1 MAAEHTVKAFEQEL
15 RRLSNLISQ
24 MGGVAEA
31 QVEAAVQAV
40 ARRDVDLAGRVLQ
53 ADSQLDEYER
63 QIEQEAVRMLALRQP
78 MGVDLREVLAA
89 LKISADLERT
99 GDYAANS
106 AKRSIALAQL
116 PAVRPASAI
125 PRMGRLVQ
133 EMLKDVLDAYVD
145 RDVEKAVAAWHR
157 DEELDDLYT
166 SLFREVLTY
175 MMEDP
180 RNITPCTHLLFIAKN
195 LERAGD
201 HATNIAE
208 TVHFL
213 VVGQPLTGARPKG
226 DKSSF
231 AVVAPEPAADL
242 PAGP

>member
-1 MAAEHTVKAFEQEL
+1 MVTEHTVKSFEQEL
-15 RRLSNLISQ
+15 QRLSNQIAQ
-24 MGGVAEA
+24 MGGVVEA

-40 ARRDVDLAGRVLQ
+40 GRRDVEGATKVMQGDAR
-53 ADSQLDEYER
+53 LDEFER
-63 QIEQEAVRMLALRQP
+63 QIEHDAIRMLALRAP
-78 MGVDLREVLAA
+78 VGVDLREVLVA
-89 LKISADLERT
+89 LKVSADLERT
-99 GDYAANS
+99 GDYAANI

-116 PAVRPASAI
+116 PVMRPATAI

-133 EMLKDVLDAYVD
+133 EMLKEVLDAYID
-145 RDVEKAVAAWHR
+145 RDVEKAIAAWHR
-157 DEELDDLYT
+157 DAELDDLYT

-208 TVHFL
+208 NIHYL
-213 VVGQPLTGARPKG
+213 VKGQPLNVERPKG
-226 DKSSF
+226 DRSSF
-231 AVVAPEPAADL
+231 TVLDADVIVGSTEQL
-242 PAGP
+242 

>member
-1 MAAEHTVKAFEQEL
+1 MSPTEHTVKSFEQEL
-15 RRLSNLISQ
+15 QRLSNLIAQ
-24 MGGVAEA
+24 MGGVVEA

-40 ARRDVDLAGRVLQ
+40 GRRDVEGATKVMQGDAR
-53 ADSQLDEYER
+53 LDEFER
-63 QIEQEAVRMLALRQP
+63 QIEHDAVRMLALRAP
-78 MGVDLREVLAA
+78 VGVDLREVLAA

-99 GDYAANS
+99 GDYAANI

-116 PAVRPASAI
+116 PVMRPATTI

-133 EMLKDVLDAYVD
+133 EMLKDVLDAYID
-145 RDVEKAVAAWHR
+145 RDVEKAIAAWHR

-213 VVGQPLTGARPKG
+213 VKGQPLTAARPKS

-231 AVVAPEPAADL
+231 TIVEPEGGAE
-242 PAGP
+242 

>member
-1 MAAEHTVKAFEQEL
+1 MSPTEHTVKSFEAEL
-15 RRLSNLISQ
+15 QRLSNLIAQ
-24 MGGVAEA
+24 MGGVVEA

-40 ARRDVDLAGRVLQ
+40 GRRDVDGATKVMQGDAR
-53 ADSQLDEYER
+53 LDEFER
-63 QIEQEAVRMLALRQP
+63 QIEHDAIRMLALRAP
-78 MGVDLREVLAA
+78 VGVDLREVLAA

-99 GDYAANS
+99 GDYAANI

-116 PAVRPASAI
+116 PIMRPAGTI

-133 EMLKDVLDAYVD
+133 EMLKDVLDAYID

-213 VVGQPLTGARPKG
+213 VKGQPLTAERPKS

-231 AVVAPEPAADL
+231 TIIEPVE
-242 PAGP
+242 GEG

>member
-1 MAAEHTVKAFEQEL
+1 MVTEHTVKSFEQEL
-15 RRLSNLISQ
+15 QRLSSQLAQ
-24 MGGVAEA
+24 MGGVVEA
-31 QVEAAVQAV
+31 QLEAAVQAV
-40 ARRDVDLAGRVLQ
+40 GRRDVEMATKVMQGDARI
-53 ADSQLDEYER
+53 DEMER
-63 QIEQEAVRMLALRQP
+63 QIEHDAIRMLALRAP
-78 MGVDLREVLAA
+78 VGVDLREVLVA
-89 LKISADLERT
+89 LKVSADLERT
-99 GDYAANS
+99 GDYAANI

-116 PAVRPASAI
+116 PIMRPASAI

-133 EMLKDVLDAYVD
+133 EMLKEVLDAYMD

-157 DEELDDLYT
+157 DAELDDLYT

-208 TVHFL
+208 NIHFL
-213 VVGQPLTGARPKG
+213 VKGQPLNAERPKG
-226 DKSSF
+226 DQSSF
-231 AVVAPEPAADL
+231 TVMGEDGLPQPAL
-242 PAGP
+242 KP

>member
-1 MAAEHTVKAFEQEL
+1 MVTEHTVKSFEQEL
-15 RRLSNLISQ
+15 QRLSSQIAQ
-24 MGGVAEA
+24 MGGVVEA

-40 ARRDVDLAGRVLQ
+40 GRRDVEGATKVMQ
-53 ADSQLDEYER
+53 ADARLDEMER
-63 QIEQEAVRMLALRQP
+63 QIEHDAIRMLALRAP
-78 MGVDLREVLAA
+78 VGVDLREVLVA
-89 LKISADLERT
+89 LKVSADLERT
-99 GDYAANS
+99 GDYAANI

-116 PAVRPASAI
+116 PVMRPAGAI

-133 EMLKDVLDAYVD
+133 EMLKEVLDAYID
-145 RDVEKAVAAWHR
+145 RDVEKAIAAWHR
-157 DEELDDLYT
+157 DQELDDLYT

-208 TVHFL
+208 NIHFL
-213 VVGQPLTGARPKG
+213 VKGQPLNAVRPKG
-226 DKSSF
+226 DRSSF
-231 AVVAPEPAADL
+231 TVLDSDATDNSGAL
-242 PAGP
+242 

>member
-1 MAAEHTVKAFEQEL
+1 MSPTEHTVKSFEAEL
-15 RRLSNLISQ
+15 QRLSNLIAQ
-24 MGGVAEA
+24 MGGVVEA

-40 ARRDVDLAGRVLQ
+40 GRRDVEGATKVMQGDAR
-53 ADSQLDEYER
+53 LDEFER
-63 QIEQEAVRMLALRQP
+63 QIEHDAIRMLALRAP
-78 MGVDLREVLAA
+78 VGVDLREVLAA

-99 GDYAANS
+99 GDYAANI

-116 PAVRPASAI
+116 PVMRPAGTI

-133 EMLKDVLDAYVD
+133 EMLKDVLDAYID

-213 VVGQPLTGARPKG
+213 VKGQPLTAERPKG

-231 AVVAPEPAADL
+231 TIIEPVDSE
-242 PAGP
+242 G

>member
-1 MAAEHTVKAFEQEL
+1 MSPTEHTVKSFQAEL
-15 RRLSNLISQ
+15 QRLSNLIAQ
-24 MGGVAEA
+24 MGGVVEA

-40 ARRDVDLAGRVLQ
+40 GRRDVEGASRVMQ
-53 ADSQLDEYER
+53 GDARLDEFER
-63 QIEQEAVRMLALRQP
+63 QIEHDAIRMLALRAP
-78 MGVDLREVLAA
+78 VGVDLREVLAA

-99 GDYAANS
+99 GDYAANI

-116 PAVRPASAI
+116 PVVRPAGTI

-133 EMLKDVLDAYVD
+133 EMLKDVLDAYME
-145 RDVEKAVAAWHR
+145 RDVDKAVAAWHR

-180 RNITPCTHLLFIAKN
+180 RNITPCTHLLFCAKN
-195 LERAGD
+195 IERIGD

-208 TVHFL
+208 TIYYMA
-213 VVGQPLTGARPKG
+213 TGAQPEGERPKDDNTSTLG
-226 DKSSF
+226 SVND
-231 AVVAPEPAADL
+231 
-242 PAGP
+242 

>member
-1 MAAEHTVKAFEQEL
+1 MVTEHTVKSFEQEL
-15 RRLSNLISQ
+15 QRLSNQIAQ
-24 MGGVAEA
+24 MGGVVEA

-40 ARRDVDLAGRVLQ
+40 GRRDVEGATKVMQGDAR
-53 ADSQLDEYER
+53 LDEFER
-63 QIEQEAVRMLALRQP
+63 QIEHDAIRMLALRAP
-78 MGVDLREVLAA
+78 VGVDLREVLVA

-99 GDYAANS
+99 GDYAANI

-116 PAVRPASAI
+116 PVMRPATAI

-133 EMLKDVLDAYVD
+133 EMLKEVLDAYID
-145 RDVEKAVAAWHR
+145 RDVEKAIAAWHR
-157 DEELDDLYT
+157 DAELDDLYT

-208 TVHFL
+208 NIHYL
-213 VVGQPLTGARPKG
+213 VKGQPLNAERPKG
-226 DKSSF
+226 DRSSF
-231 AVVAPEPAADL
+231 TVLDADGIVSSAEQ
-242 PAGP
+242 P

>member
-1 MAAEHTVKAFEQEL
+1 MPTEHTVKSFEQEL
-15 RRLSNLISQ
+15 QRLSNLIAQ

-31 QVEAAVQAV
+31 QIEAAVQAV
-40 ARRDVDLAGRVLQ
+40 GRRDSDLAGKVMQ
-53 ADSQLDEYER
+53 TDSRLDEYER
-63 QIEQEAVRMLALRQP
+63 QVESQAVRMLALRQP
-78 MGVDLREVLAA
+78 MGSDLREVLGA

-99 GDYAANS
+99 GDYAANI

-116 PAVRPASAI
+116 PAVRPAAAI

-133 EMLKDVLDAYVD
+133 EMLKEVLDAYVA
-145 RDVEKAVAAWHR
+145 RDVDKAIAAWRR

-208 TVHFL
+208 TIHFL
-213 VVGQPLTGARPKG
+213 VKGQPLTAARPKG
-226 DKSSF
+226 DTSSF
-231 AVVAPEPAADL
+231 AVVEPDG
-242 PAGP
+242 AGTP